1 MGSSDAFI
9 SPRRYGY
16 RAIAVDFDGTLT
28 CGARPQPAVL
38 EQLRLLRDT
47 GLRVILVTGR
57 ILSELRHSFAEVDQ
71 HFDAI
76 VAENGAVMAVTPRS
90 MSQGDQGLVAPVPV
104 VLEDAL
110 VRHGVPVRRGQVLL
124 ACDSVYDTVVLTEIH
139 RLGLECQVM
148 YNRASLMI
156 LPAGVSKA
164 SGLREA
170 LSIFSLSAHNV
181 IAIGDAENDHA
192 LLRMCGLGVAV
203 ANAVPSLKE
212 QADLVTDAED
222 GNGVIEAVTSE
233 VLGSVQPERWKV
245 EIGFVENGEP
255 FRIASTQTNVL
266 IIGGSNAGKSHTG
279 GMCAEALIAMEYCT
293 LVVDFEGDHA
303 GLGTIPGVLLMGGG
317 RALPEPSEVALLLRH
332 RCGSMVLDLSMLTP
346 DAQERYVETLGPVLA
361 ELRDRLGLPH
371 WIVTDEA
378 HRPYGHH
385 APALHQI
392 AGSGH
397 CLISWSPEQIHPDML
412 AIIDVVIA
420 LPSPKERCSTER
432 DHIAVTDFLR
442 SWLASDQA
450 AASAIEMFHRARSG
464 QAVVVDA
471 AGEKPQLIRLR
482 ARRTN
487 HVRHWHKYAKASLPE
502 EKRFRFRGA
511 GSVDTG
517 HEAANLYEFH
527 HILRQ
532 AATDVVLHHC
542 RHRDFSRWTLSALQD
557 LILSQRLGE
566 TEALAD
572 ELHTDDKTTGDL
584 MRQRLLADIEKRY
597 LTSHE

>member
-1 MGSSDAFI
+1 M
-9 SPRRYGY
+9 
-16 RAIAVDFDGTLT
+16 
-28 CGARPQPAVL
+28 
-38 EQLRLLRDT
+38 
-47 GLRVILVTGR
+47 RVILVTGR
-57 ILSELRHSFAEVDQ
+57 ILSELRHSFSEVDS

-76 VAENGAVMAVTPRS
+76 VAENGAVLCVAPSNIT
-90 MSQGDQGLVAPVPV
+90 QGDQALVSAVPM

-170 LSIFSLSAHNV
+170 LAVFSLSAHSA

-192 LLRMCGLGVAV
+192 LLAMCGLGVAV

-212 QADLVTDAED
+212 SADYVTEAED
-222 GNGVIEAVTSE
+222 GNGVIEAVTHAA
-233 VLGSVQPERWKV
+233 LGRMQPERWKIEV
-245 EIGFVENGEP
+245 GFAPDGDAV
-255 FRIASTQTNVL
+255 RIASTHTNVL
-266 IIGGSNAGKSHTG
+266 ILGGSNAGKSHTG
-279 GMCAEALIAMEYCT
+279 GMFAEALIAMDYCT
-293 LVVDFEGDHA
+293 LVVDYEGDHA

-317 RALPEPSEVALLLRH
+317 RALPEPAEVALLLQH
-332 RCGSMVLDLSMLTP
+332 RCGSLVLDLSMLAP
-346 DAQERYVETLGPVLA
+346 VAQELYVAELAPVLA
-361 ELRDRLGLPH
+361 DLRARIGLPH

-378 HRPYGHH
+378 HRPYGVDT
-385 APALHQI
+385 PALQHI
-392 AGSGH
+392 GGSGH
-397 CLISWSPEQIHPDML
+397 CLISWSPENIHPEML
-412 AIIDVVIA
+412 AAIDLVVA
-420 LPSPKERCSTER
+420 LPSPKDRCSTDR

-442 SWLASDQA
+442 SWLASDQVA
-450 AASAIEMFHRARSG
+450 APVIEMFLSARSG

-471 AGEKPQLIRLR
+471 QGENPQLIRLR

-532 AATDVVLHHC
+532 ASTEVVLHHC

-557 LILSQRLGE
+557 LVLSQRLAE
-566 TEALAD
+566 TETLGD
-572 ELHTDDKTTGDL
+572 ELHTDAGTTGDV
-584 MRQRLLADIEKRY
+584 MRQRLLADIERRY
-597 LTSHE
+597 LTAHE